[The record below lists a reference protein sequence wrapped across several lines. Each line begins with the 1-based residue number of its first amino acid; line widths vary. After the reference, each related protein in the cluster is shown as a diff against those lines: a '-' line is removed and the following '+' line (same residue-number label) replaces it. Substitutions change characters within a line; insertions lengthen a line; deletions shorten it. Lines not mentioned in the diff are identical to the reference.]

1 MGKAKQ
7 ILEGCEGAEC
17 TTSEAPLSFLEICES
32 IKGTLL
38 RMSEELEMAAGRI
51 EFYVDEARK
60 MKMKKEKK
68 KG

>member
-17 TTSEAPLSFLEICES
+17 TTSEAPLSFLEICEA
-32 IKGTLL
+32 IQGTILK
-38 RMSEELEMAAGRI
+38 MCEELQRAAGTI
-51 EFYVDEARK
+51 EFYVNEARRL
-60 MKMKKEKK
+60 KKEKK